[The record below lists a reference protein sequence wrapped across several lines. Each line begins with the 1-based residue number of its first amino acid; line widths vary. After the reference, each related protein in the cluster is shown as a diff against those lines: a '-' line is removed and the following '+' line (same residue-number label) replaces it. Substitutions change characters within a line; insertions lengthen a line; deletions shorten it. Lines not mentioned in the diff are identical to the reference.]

1 MAHQR
6 AYRAAVDGKRR
17 GNSAS
22 REVYALLVI
31 RRLLIAAAVLFS
43 ASLSSS
49 ASHAQHAPFAG
60 MAGTWAGGG
69 TVTLDDGSKER
80 IRCRASYAVAGP
92 NMDLTLTCASDSYK
106 FNLQASVVDQG
117 GAVSGNWTESSRNIG
132 GSLEGRGGGGNF
144 DVVASAAGFNANI
157 SLRTVGN
164 RQSIAMRADSQ
175 FRAANISLSR

>member
-22 REVYALLVI
+22 REVHALLVI

-43 ASLSSS
+43 ASLVGS
-49 ASHAQHAPFAG
+49 ASHAQSGPFAG

-92 NMDLTLTCASDSYK
+92 NMDLTLACASDSYK

-144 DVVASAAGFNANI
+144 VVVASTASFNANI
-157 SLRTVGN
+157 SLRTVAN
-164 RQSIAMRADSQ
+164 KQSIAMKADSQ

>member
-1 MAHQR
+1 MGHQR
-6 AYRAAVDGKRR
+6 AYRAAVGGKLR

-22 REVYALLVI
+22 RTIGIPLVI

-49 ASHAQHAPFAG
+49 ASHAQHGPFAG
-60 MAGTWAGGG
+60 MAGNWAGGG

-80 IRCRASYAVAGP
+80 IRCRASYTVAGP

-117 GAVSGNWTESSRNIG
+117 GTVSGNWTESSRNIG
-132 GSLEGRGGGGNF
+132 GSLQGRGSGGSY

-157 SLRTVGN
+157 SLRTAGP
-164 RQSIAMRADSQ
+164 RQSISMRADSQ